1 MASIYKPKKR
11 LLLSGFERLWRQ
23 AGEGK
28 RWVLSNQGK
37 GTEFKGRGK
46 RGSRAVG
53 ASHRCTG
60 TRGCVLNS
68 EH

>member
-28 RWVLSNQGK
+28 RWVLSSQGK

-60 TRGCVLNS
+60 TRGSVLNS

>member
-23 AGEGK
+23 ADEGK
-28 RWVLSNQGK
+28 RWVLSNQ

-53 ASHRCTG
+53 ASHRCAG